1 MSDILVILF
10 GVTLIYLSMIGTLNT
25 FIKLLAVQGVML
37 FFIAIFNLT
46 EINLEGFLFAA
57 LETILLKA
65 IVIPYFLAK
74 TVRETEARR
83 EIDPYLSNFNSLLIT
98 SLIFGF
104 GFFIAVFTMKYSQ
117 NLSPLH
123 FGIAISAIIKGLFII
138 VSRKKLITQIMGY
151 MIIENGIFL
160 LSLATAKEMPAIVSI
175 GVSLDVFM
183 VILIAGLFA
192 NKIKSTFEDQ
202 DIEKLTDLK
211 D

>member
-1 MSDILVILF
+1 
-10 GVTLIYLSMIGTLNT
+10 
-25 FIKLLAVQGVML
+25 
-37 FFIAIFNLT
+37 
-46 EINLEGFLFAA
+46 
-57 LETILLKA
+57 
-65 IVIPYFLAK
+65 
-74 TVRETEARR
+74 
-83 EIDPYLSNFNSLLIT
+83 
-98 SLIFGF
+98 
-104 GFFIAVFTMKYSQ
+104 
-117 NLSPLH
+117 
-123 FGIAISAIIKGLFII
+123 
-138 VSRKKLITQIMGY
+138 MGY